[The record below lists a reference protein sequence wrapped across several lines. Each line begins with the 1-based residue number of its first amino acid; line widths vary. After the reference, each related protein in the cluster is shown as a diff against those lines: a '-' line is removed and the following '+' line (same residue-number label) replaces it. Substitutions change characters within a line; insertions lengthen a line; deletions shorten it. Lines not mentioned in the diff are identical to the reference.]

1 MCQTQCYL
9 KTCLLLI
16 LTIISLRLKGTFFS
30 YLDSFQ
36 LLFNAAS
43 GMFKWEGAV
52 EIQPWFSCKGTHSS
66 LKPNVFKCWEQKGCG
81 YGRKKM
87 FTLEK
92 SIRSP
97 SNWTR
102 NKNSA
107 LHHFFT
113 RLHIVMWMKNYC
125 REKHLYFYCYCQMPS
140 MSKNIF
146 HYTTAYRH
154 FKTCFLKKLY
164 YALKVHNN
172 HVKQLYFSKK
182 WCVL

>member
-81 YGRKKM
+81 YGRKKICSLRKRVSGLLQIEPEIKIQHYTI
-87 FTLEK
+87 FLPPYILLCEWRIIAEK
-92 SIRSP
+92 SI
-97 SNWTR
+97 
-102 NKNSA
+102 
-107 LHHFFT
+107 FT
-113 RLHIVMWMKNYC
+113 FTAIARCLPWVKISFIILLHIGIL
-125 REKHLYFYCYCQMPS
+125 RRAF
-140 MSKNIF
+140 
-146 HYTTAYRH
+146 
-154 FKTCFLKKLY
+154 
-164 YALKVHNN
+164 
-172 HVKQLYFSKK
+172 
-182 WCVL
+182 